1 MAFFVDLAPGDT
13 LVVGHGTRIVME
25 SKTGQ
30 RARLRVDSD
39 QDVERVKAGEIM
51 PTRAA
56 PADTAPLRTPP
67 EQRAVPQPFLKRR
80 TTA

>member
-39 QDVERVKAGEIM
+39 QDVERVKAGESL
-51 PTRAA
+51 PTRATS
-56 PADTAPLRTPP
+56 ADATPP
-67 EQRAVPQPFLKRR
+67 RPGPEEHVAPQPFLKRR
-80 TTA
+80 TPA

>member
-39 QDVERVKAGEIM
+39 QDVERVKAGESL
-51 PTRAA
+51 PTRATSADVPA
-56 PADTAPLRTPP
+56 PRAAP
-67 EQRAVPQPFLKRR
+67 EEHAAPQPFLKRR